1 MSTTV
6 KFQQDTVEHVLRA
19 FKSKNG
25 SRRFLVADEVG
36 LGKTIVAQQVIE
48 RMSEEKSGPLNIV
61 YISSNLAIAKQ
72 NAPNL
77 LGFLPTDE
85 REKSMAQV
93 DRLSLNLTKAPPRSK
108 RVRLYTMTPGTSVP
122 ALKRRIST
130 GTIRERI
137 LIMQMLFLLSEP
149 NRRETESI
157 WNDLDR
163 LRTSLLW
170 TSGLT
175 WNSAWKGACGLKWF
189 KTRKNPFK
197 GKRVGGDTFRHVFG
211 EVKSSLQRQLG
222 KGGFRRALTKYGVC
236 LKDVFGATSI
246 RKLCE
251 TELRTI
257 DEPSSLH
264 ITQMRTAMALLGLRS
279 INPDLIIFDEF
290 QKFKDLLYSRFEDD
304 SSRKSTVPLVKAL
317 RGETGKKTALLL
329 LSATPYRM
337 YESSREEREG
347 GGHYEDFFNLV
358 EFLYG
363 GDNPRRAKRKK
374 DELTELFKKRSH
386 YLRES
391 QTDGG
396 EIANK
401 DQIETILRQV
411 MCRTERATFAS
422 GSAAATTAIHGTVS
436 ADDSRMFGLF
446 KESVRENRRA
456 GLPAFWDS
464 IPYPLQTMGKGYV
477 ATKTL
482 DIRPRVPTNQK
493 FVKPIFVSGKR
504 RQKVTHPK
512 IRALM
517 FTPPDGHSLGL
528 ADPTRL
534 VKPWMAPSL
543 PWWKLSGAWQDETAH
558 PEKMLIFSRFCA
570 VPSSVSGLLSF
581 HTEREAL
588 KYHPAIKTD
597 KVPSFRPIRDLY
609 SDLER
614 DGSPVIE
621 DSEFRMGGLLPRP
634 TVLGVL
640 GVNPLIDLPPGA
652 QGTLNRIRR
661 LVGKQLRQHFE
672 QCNVK
677 IVSKKRLRPPKGLDR
692 RLSLA
697 LRIRTFDYRF
707 AGLNICGDQLGD
719 KSGLYDQTEMRTW
732 EQEENFANETS
743 IPIEFREKEF
753 KQLIDY
759 LLGGMGNI
767 VGRSL
772 LRSGFGYKS
781 VDKKRF
787 KANWVELVEA
797 SMDVTSSM
805 SSFAYA
811 NRTLTGQSK
820 KKSWQRLIQLC
831 IDGNLESVL
840 DEHFW
845 VYGKL
850 NGLTTAG
857 DSRFKKLVKHLG
869 ELFDVRDGG
878 AQFRECNSANKKM
891 GVRTNVARAYSDV
904 EVSERFNKKKGKRRG
919 ATAKH
924 GKKTARERLM
934 SRFNS
939 PFWPHVLTTT
949 SVGQEGLDFHYWCNS
964 LVHWDVRTNPIDMEQ
979 REGRIQRFG
988 GLGVRR
994 AIAKAHGTEMWT
1006 HLDPNSSPWDQ
1017 LGELVSEG
1025 NYGDSSNMQPWW
1037 TFNGSKAS
1045 TYHFDLPFTQQNKR
1059 FERVRK
1065 LQSLYR
1071 LALGQTNQEAL
1082 VDELSSDEDMTE
1094 DRIKELMI
1102 DLSPQAYNGKE

>member
-48 RMSEEKSGPLNIV
+48 RMSMEKSGPLNIV

-72 NAPNL
+72 NAPKL
-77 LGFLPTDE
+77 LGFLPPDQLAN
-85 REKSMAQV
+85 SMAQV

-108 RVRLYTMTPGTSVP
+108 KIRLYTMTPGTSVP
-122 ALKRRIST
+122 ALKRRTST

-149 NRRETESI
+149 NRRETESV

-163 LRTSLLW
+163 LRTSLLRN
-170 TSGLT
+170 SGLT

-222 KGGFRRALTKYGVC
+222 KGGFRRAVTKYGVC

-290 QKFKDLLYSRFEDD
+290 QKFKDLLYSRFEED

-374 DELTELFKKRSH
+374 DQLTELFKKRSQ
-386 YLRES
+386 YLRKSE
-391 QTDGG
+391 TDGG

-401 DQIETILRQV
+401 DQIEALLRQV

-422 GSAAATTAIHGTVS
+422 GSAAATTPIHGTVT

-446 KESVRENRRA
+446 KESVRENRRG

-493 FVKPIFVSGKR
+493 FVKPVFVSGKR

-517 FTPPDGHSLGL
+517 FTPPDGQSLGL

-588 KYHPAIKTD
+588 KYHSTIKTD
-597 KVPSFRPIRDLY
+597 NVPSFQPIRDLY
-609 SDLER
+609 SDIDRNGGLNKAGEY
-614 DGSPVIE
+614 
-621 DSEFRMGGLLPRP
+621 RMGGLLPRP

-640 GVNPLIDLPPGA
+640 GVNPLIGLPPRA
-652 QGTLNRIRR
+652 QGSLNRTRR
-661 LVGKQLRQHFE
+661 LVGKQLMKYFE
-672 QCNVK
+672 QCNVE
-677 IVSKKRLRPPKGLDR
+677 IVNKKRLRPPTGLHR

-697 LRIRTFDYRF
+697 LRIRAFDYRF
-707 AGLNICGDQLGD
+707 ACLNICGERLDSDFVIYWQSCLKTLD
-719 KSGLYDQTEMRTW
+719 DEK
-732 EQEENFANETS
+732 FAGEIS
-743 IPIEFREKEF
+743 IPIEFRESEF
-753 KQLIDY
+753 EQLIDY

-772 LRSGFGYKS
+772 LRSGCAYKS
-781 VDKKRF
+781 VDEERF
-787 KANWVELVEA
+787 REKWEQLVRS
-797 SMDVTSSM
+797 SMDVTSAM

-850 NGLTTAG
+850 NGLSPPG
-857 DSRFKKLVKHLG
+857 DSRFEKLVKHLG

-878 AQFRECNSANKKM
+878 AKFRECNPGNKKM

-904 EVSERFNKKKGKRRG
+904 EVSEQFNKRKGKRRG

-994 AIAKAHGTEMWT
+994 AIAGTHGTEMWT

-1017 LGELVSEG
+1017 LGELASDG

-1082 VDELSSDEDMTE
+1082 VDELSSDDDMTE

-1102 DLSPQAYNGKE
+1102 DLSPQA